1 MTGTRR
7 KSKTESK
14 APEEQARGLHLLV
27 LSPKVNSITI
37 RSSSQLV
44 FRALSFPGTSSCR
57 SYLLPPSR
65 PTGSAKGLEA
75 AISTPSQ
82 AAQRECL
89 LGGSHC
95 SAFRQQCPFY
105 HTTGTFVSD
114 DEHGCSKFFLF
125 QDRVYPASHP
135 CFLFQGSSSLVF
147 LLRRPAVLHSA
158 TGVWAALGQ
167 TFLVRASPVPGLSE
181 AFLGPCLAKCG
192 P

>member
-44 FRALSFPGTSSCR
+44 FRALSFCHLPG
-57 SYLLPPSR
+57 PQ
-65 PTGSAKGLEA
+65 GSAKGLEA